1 MKQQGLNR
9 DMLRYMYEG
18 GADGLFNKVKTIYLK
33 KSLYIKTQ

>member
-18 GADGLFNKVKTIYLK
+18 GADGLFNKGKKDFVKEV
-33 KSLYIKTQ
+33 TQQ